1 MASLV
6 VTDLLHPTIA
16 QHQQYCCGINRLQM
30 KNNWFV
36 VDVVEFTS
44 FAKVCSGHISWLLV
58 ILVCGIF

>member
-36 VDVVEFTS
+36 VDVV
-44 FAKVCSGHISWLLV
+44 
-58 ILVCGIF
+58 